1 MEDMV
6 YGLRRR
12 PAVSLSPALRMHSEC
27 HRSGRRQTLINCGH
41 LYLLLQVLSPGNM
54 TISQGTQFGPYKIL
68 EQIGSGGMGDVYRA
82 QDTRLGREV
91 AIKLVS
97 DRYLAEAFGSGST
110 VPGMAGPA
118 IGIATAPGTLSH
130 RRFLREAQSASV
142 LNHPNICTVYDIGE
156 QGGRPYLVMELLRGE
171 TLREAL
177 RRGPLSATE
186 VVTYSRQGAAALA
199 TAHAQGIVHR
209 DIKPANIFVSE
220 GARGP
225 KQIKIL
231 DFGLAKQQGG
241 DSQESSQVA
250 SFAGLATSPGTGPA
264 DLTSPGSTLGT
275 VAYMSPEQ
283 AKGEP
288 LDARTDL
295 FSLGVVIYEM
305 ATGAKPFA
313 AQSTAEL
320 FAALLTRDPAQV
332 SAVNPAMPAELDG
345 IVARLLAK
353 EKQQRYQTAEELL
366 QDLEAVDAQASHA
379 PSGNVTA
386 ASGTH
391 AAAPAETQHVPSTEK
406 ARPRRMPLL
415 LAAGLIVL
423 LLAAAFAWWKHRAA
437 ATPATATAPPTPSSS
452 AAEAKNAI
460 IVADFVNN
468 TGDRVFETTLNQ
480 ALGVQLGQSPVLDI
494 VSPQHLRQSIQYL
507 GKKPDDAI
515 TPAVA
520 REIGEREGIKAILT
534 GTIANLGSDYI
545 ITLSAQNTATGDQ
558 IASVQTQAAS
568 KEKVLDALNE
578 AAVQM
583 RARLGESLA
592 SIQKLNTPFGQATTP
607 SLEAF
612 RAYALGDQAHSKAN
626 DIPEAED
633 HYKRALALDP
643 KLAMAWARLGVIYLN
658 SGQTGK
664 AMEYF
669 TRAHELSG
677 DVSERERLYIEG
689 HYYGE
694 VVGDLDKAIETLQVA
709 VQEYPLQL
717 DNYVNLG
724 VFYEEE
730 AKPENAEEV
739 LLKALALQPDEA
751 IGLSDVISS
760 YTVSD
765 QFDQARK
772 YVATANQLRLNE
784 TDMLDY
790 EMSLYG
796 AIGDT
801 AAVQRILAQGAGRPD
816 QFILTGQWGNIQAE
830 RGQFR
835 AATTSL
841 QQAAGQAGD
850 AKAPDAQAG
859 LLLNAAYIV
868 WPLGQCQNA
877 ETAVKQALALDKSKP
892 TQIGVATTHAFCGA
906 GKLALAEL
914 DVLEKKYPEG
924 TLLQQAILP
933 QARAYIALAAGDAHK
948 ALDLL
953 AKGQAF
959 DLASPGPYLR
969 GLAYLQLHDAGN
981 AIAAFKIAT
990 KYKGASYT
998 NISNSPFP
1006 LNNYA
1011 LCLLGLGRAY
1021 AMAGDKTDAK
1031 ATYERFFAEWKEA
1044 DADLAVMAQAKKEY
1058 AAL

>member
-1 MEDMV
+1 
-6 YGLRRR
+6 
-12 PAVSLSPALRMHSEC
+12 
-27 HRSGRRQTLINCGH
+27 
-41 LYLLLQVLSPGNM
+41 M

-68 EQIGSGGMGDVYRA
+68 EPIGSGGMGDVYRA

-110 VPGMAGPA
+110 SPGMGARA
-118 IGIATAPGTLSH
+118 IGTVTAPGLSH

-142 LNHPNICTVYDIGE
+142 LNHPNICTIHDIGE
-156 QGGRPYLVMELLRGE
+156 QGGQPYLVMELLRGE

-177 RRGPLSATE
+177 RRGPFSATE
-186 VVTYSRQGAAALA
+186 VVTYSRQAAAALA

-209 DIKPANIFVSE
+209 DIKPANIFLNE
-220 GARGP
+220 GTRGP

-231 DFGLAKQQGG
+231 DFGLAKQQSGEL
-241 DSQESSQVA
+241 QESSQVA
-250 SFAGLATSPGTGPA
+250 TFDGLATSPGTATVPA

-313 AQSTAEL
+313 GQSTAEV
-320 FAALLTRDPAQV
+320 FASLLMREPAAV
-332 SAVNPAMPAELDG
+332 STVNPAMPAELDG

-353 EKQQRYQTAEELL
+353 EKEQRYQTADELVR
-366 QDLEAVDAQASHA
+366 DLEALDAQTSHV
-379 PSGNVTA
+379 PSDKVTA
-386 ASGTH
+386 ASSGTH
-391 AAAPAETQHVPSTEK
+391 TAAQEVRGAETT
-406 ARPRRMPLL
+406 RGRRTPLV
-415 LAAGLIVL
+415 AAGLLVL
-423 LLAAAFAWWKHRAA
+423 LVLAGAFAWWNHRAA
-437 ATPATATAPPTPSSS
+437 STPGTATAPATGPSPS
-452 AAEAKNAI
+452 AATKNAI

-468 TGDRVFETTLNQ
+468 TGDPVFETTLNQ

-494 VSPQHLRQSIQYL
+494 VSSRHLRQSLQYL

-515 TPAVA
+515 TPAIA

-568 KEKVLDALNE
+568 KEKVLDALNQ
-578 AAVQM
+578 AAAQM
-583 RARLGESLA
+583 RAKLGESLD

-612 RAYALGDQAHSKAN
+612 RAYALGDEAHSKQN
-626 DIPEAED
+626 DIPEAVD

-658 SGQTGK
+658 SGQNGK

-669 TRAHELSG
+669 TKAHELSG

-689 HYYGE
+689 HFYAE
-694 VVGDLDKAIETLQVA
+694 VKGDLDKAVETLQVA
-709 VQEYPLQL
+709 IQEYPLQV

-724 VFYEEE
+724 VFYSEDGQPEEGR
-730 AKPENAEEV
+730 EV
-739 LLKALALQPDEA
+739 LLKALTLQPDQA
-751 IGLSDVISS
+751 IALSNLTSS
-760 YTVSD
+760 YTAID
-765 QFDQARK
+765 QYDEARK
-772 YVATANQLRLNE
+772 RVAKANQLRLKG
-784 TDMLDY
+784 TQLLAYHMA
-790 EMSLYG
+790 LYG
-796 AIGDT
+796 ATGDT
-801 AAVQRILAQGAGRPD
+801 ADVQRILTEGAGRPD
-816 QFILTGQWGNIQAE
+816 QFQLTGQWGNIQAE
-830 RGQFR
+830 WGQFR
-835 AATTSL
+835 AAAATL
-841 QQAAGQAGD
+841 QRGAAQAGE
-850 AKAPDAQAG
+850 AKAPDARAG
-859 LLLNAAYIV
+859 LLLSAAYIG
-868 WPLGQCQNA
+868 WPVGQCQNQEA
-877 ETAVKQALALDKSKP
+877 AVQQALAADKGKQ
-892 TQIGVATTHAFCGA
+892 TQIAVAGTQAFCGE
-906 GKLALAEL
+906 GKLALPAL
-914 DVLEKKYPEG
+914 DALDKKYPDDTLVQQVYVPEG
-924 TLLQQAILP
+924 
-933 QARAYIALAAGDAHK
+933 RAYVALQAGDAQK

-953 AKGQAF
+953 AKSQVF
-959 DLASPGPYLR
+959 DLVSPGPYLR

-990 KYKGASYT
+990 KYRGASYT
-998 NISNSPFP
+998 SVNNIPFP

-1011 LCLLGLGRAY
+1011 VGLLGLGRAY
-1021 AMAGDKTDAK
+1021 AMAGDKANAK
-1031 ATYERFFAEWKEA
+1031 VAYDHFFAEWKNA
-1044 DADLAVMAQAKKEY
+1044 DGDLPMMAQAKKEY
-1058 AAL
+1058 AGL